1 MRKIVFSLITVT
13 IFILGCKTSGSFYQ
27 SEPTFVTS
35 EPNGEAIIKFIPKGL
50 YGEAREKNAKYRVV
64 YEALFNGIS
73 GLDNKRP
80 IVTTVNA
87 EKKFESYFNGFFAE
101 NGPFLNFVKI
111 KSNNRLN
118 VSEKKPNP
126 VVLVLKR
133 TELISEMRKANI
145 IQ

>member
-50 YGEAREKNAKYRVV
+50 YGEARE
-64 YEALFNGIS
+64 NGIS